1 MAFLGIPVK
10 SWQELGLALLILA
23 AGVLLGRLL
32 LLILERVLRPT
43 SQRTHTRFDD
53 ALLRALRVP
62 IFWLMVVVALQI
74 ALAQLS
80 FLPESWANNRDDL
93 MFVLYVLLGY
103 LTLHRLADN
112 LMRWYAKRMA
122 ERTDSRAGEEVV
134 PFVRRVSLIV
144 LGAIALIVVLSHLGV
159 DVSAL
164 VTTLGIGSLAIA
176 LAAQATLADMIS
188 GFAIIADNPFSIGDR
203 IEILELDTWGDV
215 MDIGLRST
223 RIRTRDNRMVIVPNS
238 VIGRSLVVNHSVP
251 STVYRVET
259 RVGVAYGSDIDQ
271 VRRIMIEAVRA
282 QPWVMQNEPI
292 EALFLEYGESAL
304 FFRARCWI
312 EHYVETRRIMDKLN
326 SCLYKALNDA
336 GIEMP
341 RPERLLYHRVA
352 SKDREGLVSV
362 LREAQPASGGMPKE
376 S

>member
-1 MAFLGIPVK
+1 MGFLGIPVE

-23 AGVLLGRLL
+23 AGVLLGRIL
-32 LLILERVLRPT
+32 LLILERLLRPM

-62 IFWLMVVVALQI
+62 IFWVIVVIALQI
-74 ALAQLS
+74 ALDQLS
-80 FLPESWANNRDDL
+80 FLPETWADNREDVI
-93 MFVLYVLLGY
+93 FVLYVLLGY
-103 LTLHRLADN
+103 LTLHRLIDN
-112 LMRWYAKRMA
+112 LMRWYAKRTA
-122 ERTDSRAGEEVV
+122 EGADSRVGEAIL

-144 LGAIALIVVLSHLGV
+144 LGIIALIVVLSHLGV

-164 VTTLGIGSLAIA
+164 VTTLGVGSLAIA
-176 LAAQATLADMIS
+176 LAAQATLADMIA
-188 GFAIIADNPFSIGDR
+188 GFAIIADHPFSVGDR

-238 VIGRSLVVNHSVP
+238 VIGKSLVVNHSVP

-259 RVGVAYGSDIDQ
+259 HVGVAYGSDLDHVRQ
-271 VRRIMIEAVRA
+271 VMIEAVRA
-282 QPWVMQNEPI
+282 QEWVMKDERI
-292 EALFLEYGESAL
+292 EALFIQYGDSAAI
-304 FFRARCWI
+304 FRVRCWI

-326 SCLYKALNDA
+326 SCLYQALHEA
-336 GIEMP
+336 GVEMP
-341 RPERLLYHRVA
+341 NPLRTVYHRVA
-352 SKDREGLVSV
+352 PEDREGLVAV
-362 LREAQPASGGMPKE
+362 LRETQLGLGRTLEE